1 MKHDIGE
8 ILREWPASETENVR
22 KITDS
27 DGVEKVQV
35 RVDQGAFQGILQM
48 DLDGRPDGRRPHNRD
63 FALDHYKDRQAQ
75 HIVLNGDDKQFTLS
89 AEDCAELF
97 EESFRVYQRYVFLLQ
112 IEDYSRVIRDTERN
126 MEVFRFVNRY
136 AESEEDRMHLERWWP
151 YIIRINATAVSLL
164 HSSNDDLDRAIEVA
178 NEAINRI
185 QNLDPIEAE
194 EFKEE
199 KTRSLEALAELASDF
214 EAKKPLGK
222 REQLESALVEA
233 VEREDYERAA
243 EIRDEINVFKDSLP
257 SPQGD

>member
-48 DLDGRPDGRRPHNRD
+48 NLDGRPDGRRPHNRD

-126 MEVFRFVNRY
+126 MEVFRFVNRH

-151 YIIRINATAVSLL
+151 YIIRINATAVALL
-164 HSSNDDLDRAIEVA
+164 HSRNDDIDRAIEVA

-199 KTRSLEALAELASDF
+199 KDRSLEALAELASDL
-214 EAKKPLGK
+214 EGKKPLGK

-243 EIRDEINVFKDSLP
+243 EIRDEIKVFKESSP
-257 SPQGD
+257 SSQDD